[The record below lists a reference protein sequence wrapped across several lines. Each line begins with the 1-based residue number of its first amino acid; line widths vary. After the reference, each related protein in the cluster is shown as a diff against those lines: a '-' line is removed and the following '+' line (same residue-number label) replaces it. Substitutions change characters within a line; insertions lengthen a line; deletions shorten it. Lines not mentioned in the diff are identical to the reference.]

1 MSAEGPVSV
10 AARHYPPG
18 GDAHG
23 QPVHIHWQGDGLAV
37 HPTAAPAFTVAATAL
52 RIAPHGF
59 NHSQWAISWRDDDGG
74 GEHLL
79 IASDAHIAPLRG
91 AAPDRFAAGQ
101 RAQTRASRRFV
112 LGITALAAIP
122 VLFIGGL
129 FLSVGPLSDRVVD
142 HIPPS
147 VEAQIGEAVLEQTR
161 AAGPLIESGPAFD
174 ALQTIGR
181 RLSRPGETYRLFLA
195 RRPEVNAFAA
205 PGGIVVVHSALMAQ
219 ADSAEEVAGVL
230 AHEIAHVELRHS
242 LRQMVRS
249 AGLTVILTAL
259 SGDYTT
265 VSRWAG
271 RLGTLK
277 YSRDAEREADAR
289 ALQRLA
295 DAHISP
301 AGLVRF
307 FETLAKDERGAMPTL
322 LSTHPAVDERLRS
335 LKAHLAAT
343 VPTDVTPIGIDW
355 APVKAALA
363 APANTPKE

>member
-1 MSAEGPVSV
+1 MSTAQPAGVP
-10 AARHYPPG
+10 ARHYPPG

-23 QPVHIHWQGDGLAV
+23 QPVLIHWQGERLAV
-37 HPTAAPAFTVAATAL
+37 HPEAGPAFTVAAAAL
-52 RIAPHGF
+52 GIAPHGF
-59 NHSQWAISWRDDDGG
+59 NHSQWAINWRDAG

-79 IASDAHIAPLRG
+79 IASDADVTPLRD
-91 AAPDRFAAGQ
+91 AAPNRFAAGQ

-122 VLFIGGL
+122 ALFIGGL
-129 FLSVGPLSDRVVD
+129 FLSVGPLSDRVVE

-147 VEAQIGEAVLEQTR
+147 VETQIGAAVLEQTR

-174 ALQTIGR
+174 ALQTIGH
-181 RLSRPGETYRLFLA
+181 RLSRPGETYRFILA
-195 RRPEVNAFAA
+195 QRPEVNAFAA
-205 PGGIVVVHSALMAQ
+205 PGGIVVVHSALMAS

-249 AGLTVILTAL
+249 AGLTVIFTAL
-259 SGDYTT
+259 SGDYTV
-265 VSRWAG
+265 VSHWAG
-271 RLGTLK
+271 RLGELK

-301 AGLVRF
+301 TGLVKF
-307 FETLAKDERGAMPTL
+307 FDTLATDGKSRMPTL
-322 LSTHPAVDERLRS
+322 LSTHPAVDERLAS
-335 LKAHLAAT
+335 LKARIAANP
-343 VPTDVTPIGIDW
+343 PTNATPIGIDW

-363 APANTPKE
+363 AKNGTPNE